1 MSEGKLSFEKVILR
15 PRGGPTTNDEGTVV
29 MNVMIGTGD
38 GAKLHRVQ
46 LDPRDNNDSS
56 TEFADWVEQYGYS
69 SADQRAKMEKCS
81 YEASGVYHHTAYLKR
96 DGPRGSVASF
106 AYVSLSRFKEA
117 GGAKRDFGNLPV
129 KETARITTP
138 DAMKQ
143 VSRAVTIL
151 QGMGGSKEQA
161 GEIDNGEGPSTPR
174 PKPIA
179 KAKPVAKATRAKKAG
194 STVVIELDTDA
205 GLESDGDGQDG
216 LDNNVAEILRNMRS
230 MEALPK
236 SVQGFD
242 SVLADIQD
250 DDAGDAGGHESSALT
265 TGGHKNV
272 VVDESTQ
279 EAQDADAAKASSAGA
294 QKKKKDKKE
303 KKEKKVKD
311 GKDKAPVL
319 GDITTSAVN
328 GATGGS
334 HGTKHPSDLDS
345 DATEKNAPQGKRGR
359 GRPAKPKA

>member
-1 MSEGKLSFEKVILR
+1 MS
-15 PRGGPTTNDEGTVV
+15 
-29 MNVMIGTGD
+29 VMIGTGD

-69 SADQRAKMEKCS
+69 SEDQRAKMEKCS

-96 DGPRGSVASF
+96 DGGRGSMASF

-117 GGAKRDFGNLPV
+117 RGAKRDFGNLPV

-138 DAMKQ
+138 DAMKK

-151 QGMGGSKEQA
+151 QGMGGSKEQV

-174 PKPIA
+174 PKA
-179 KAKPVAKATRAKKAG
+179 VVRSSKK
-194 STVVIELDTDA
+194 SSSQQSPYTSSSL
-205 GLESDGDGQDG
+205 
-216 LDNNVAEILRNMRS
+216 AEHSRDDQP
-230 MEALPK
+230 E

-242 SVLADIQD
+242 GVLSDTQD
-250 DDAGDAGGHESSALT
+250 DEAGNTGVHESSASI
-265 TGGHKNV
+265 TGGNKNV

-279 EAQDADAAKASSAGA
+279 EDQDTIAAKLSSAGT
-294 QKKKKDKKE
+294 QKKKREKKE
-303 KKEKKVKD
+303 KKEKKAKD

-328 GATGGS
+328 GSTEDS
-334 HGTKHPSDLDS
+334 HGTKHPSDMDN
-345 DATEKNAPQGKRGR
+345 DATETNAPQGKRGR